1 MPAATNTK
9 EVNGTAA
16 AIPSTHTNTPKKN
29 TTKECKRERDT
40 HTQSQTH
47 TWWKKETKMHEHEK
61 DETEKIN
68 IAS

>member
-16 AIPSTHTNTPKKN
+16 AIPSTHTNTPKKIQQKN
-29 TTKECKRERDT
+29 AREKET
-40 HTQSQTH
+40 PTQSQTH